1 MVKKKEK
8 KEKLFLRFI
17 HVIEYNNNLFFY
29 TTEYISNIIY
39 SLNGY
44 ITFSLPISQLLDILF
59 FFNFQAI
66 VNKTTF
72 VYRLKVLKIQRKKNS
87 SSEPR

>member
-17 HVIEYNNNLFFY
+17 HVIEYNNKLFFY

-72 VYRLKVLKIQRKKNS
+72 VYRLKVLKNQRKKNP